1 MVADEAVPEFRSM
14 RGIVPMDGSAVV
26 IARHGLQWWAGYF
39 LKTPVREEHATKEQ
53 LEKYDRVFVLTEKRS
68 GRGAGGGPTAVS
80 RGGLNGSG
88 GPDDGPGSDQGG
100 PRRVP
105 DGGSMIRVPA
115 NAEVV
120 HDGEFYR
127 LVLLPV
133 SPVR

>member
-1 MVADEAVPEFRSM
+1 M

-53 LEKYDRVFVLTEKRS
+53 LEKYERVFVLTEKRS
-68 GRGAGGGPTAVS
+68 GRFDGQTGRPMGGP
-80 RGGLNGSG
+80 
-88 GPDDGPGSDQGG
+88 GPDDAPGGDQGV
-100 PRRVP
+100 PRRPP
-105 DGGSMIRVPA
+105 DGGSMIRVPP

-120 HDGEFYR
+120 HDGEFYK

-133 SPVR
+133 PAAR